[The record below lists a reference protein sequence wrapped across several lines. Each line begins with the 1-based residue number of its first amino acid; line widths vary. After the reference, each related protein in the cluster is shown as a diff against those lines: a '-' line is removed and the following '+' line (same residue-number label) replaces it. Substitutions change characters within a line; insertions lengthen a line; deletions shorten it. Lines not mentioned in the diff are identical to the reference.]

1 MFSYVFVGF
10 LAFCC
15 FVTFSV
21 HLSRRAANTSN
32 TDVELHYSGACH
44 NDSALLLR
52 FCLCGGHV
60 DTQQRYKQQGR
71 CISVFI
77 RRFLIR
83 RKHGQRSWDRS
94 KTKYKV
100 YMVIFICIDMNFAAE
115 ELGVLNWSERNEAQI
130 FGGFGSA
137 GWMVCGSEGPHVC
150 TKKSFYISI
159 YIYVYIDIYPY
170 GGPCESPNLQYGG
183 SCGPPSM

>member
-1 MFSYVFVGF
+1 LETGKKPNLKTYKSYKTYQKQLLCLFSYVFVGF

-71 CISVFI
+71 CIVVFI

-83 RKHGQRSWDRS
+83 RKHGQRSWDRL

-115 ELGVLNWSERNEAQI
+115 ELGVLN
-130 FGGFGSA
+130 
-137 GWMVCGSEGPHVC
+137 
-150 TKKSFYISI
+150 
-159 YIYVYIDIYPY
+159 
-170 GGPCESPNLQYGG
+170 
-183 SCGPPSM
+183 